1 MVDSRIKNLAK
12 LCVQYSVDVKP
23 KEKVFIQGNVLSF
36 PLIKELYK
44 ECLLKG
50 AYPTIMPSLD
60 VEYLFFKYAK
70 EDQLRFV
77 PPLQKF
83 LAKEADVAINVSCE
97 PNPKR
102 LTNINPEK
110 IKTHRSSRKE
120 IMEIFLKRSAQ
131 GKLKWVLLPYPINN
145 QAQEA
150 AMSLEE
156 YEDFV
161 FSSCLLDKKDPVSEW
176 KKIDKKQEKVCQ
188 FLNQVN
194 KIHIL
199 GENTDLLLRVKNRKW
214 INCSGKL
221 NMPDGEVFTG
231 PLENS
236 ANGTVRFTYPGIV
249 AGREVEDITL
259 TFKDG
264 KVVKATAVK
273 GDELLQQMLKIK
285 GADRIGEIAIGTNY
299 GITQFSKNMLFDE
312 KMGGTIHMALGASYP
327 ESGGLNKAAIHWD
340 LLKDMKKEAEIYAD
354 NKLFYKNGKFLIK

>member
-110 IKTHRSSRKE
+110 IKTHQSSRKE
-120 IMEIFLKRSAQ
+120 IMETFLRRSAQ

-231 PLENS
+231 PVENS

-285 GADRIGEIAIGTNY
+285 GADRIGEVAIGTNY
-299 GITQFSKNMLFDE
+299 GITQFS
-312 KMGGTIHMALGASYP
+312 TRT
-327 ESGGLNKAAIHWD
+327 
-340 LLKDMKKEAEIYAD
+340 
-354 NKLFYKNGKFLIK
+354 

>member
-120 IMEIFLKRSAQ
+120 IMETFLRRSAQ

-340 LLKDMKKEAEIYAD
+340 IVKDMKKEAEIYAD

>member
-354 NKLFYKNGKFLIK
+354 NKLFYKNGKFLIE